1 MNTSKNTLP
10 HVAAFALSL
19 VVTLGTMGS
28 LNLLAAH
35 ESQTDAAATTMATS
49 GAVQQVVIVAK
60 RQA

>member
-10 HVAAFALSL
+10 QVAAFALSL
-19 VVTLGTMGS
+19 VVTLGTLGS
-28 LNLLAAH
+28 LDLLAAH
-35 ESQTDAAATTMATS
+35 EAQVQTQATEMAAQ